1 MIIRTIQSLILLLFS
16 QFILSQEHSE
26 RQLKKIS
33 SDIVKDSNS
42 CLLISL
48 DSLGNPRARLMDSY
62 MPNDNFVFY
71 LITNSLSRKV
81 KELENDSRV
90 VLSFQSLDGK
100 SYVTVSGFSVLSDDK
115 KLKEKYW
122 KDSWTPHYRG
132 RDVNS
137 LLIKVIP
144 KSLEV
149 ISIPKNVSGD
159 PVTWKPKTIFFN

>member
-1 MIIRTIQSLILLLFS
+1 
-16 QFILSQEHSE
+16 
-26 RQLKKIS
+26 
-33 SDIVKDSNS
+33 
-42 CLLISL
+42 
-48 DSLGNPRARLMDSY
+48 MDSY
-62 MPNDNFVFY
+62 MPNDDFIFY

-115 KLKEKYW
+115 ELKEKYW
-122 KDSWTPHYRG
+122 KDSWTPHYK
-132 RDVNS
+132 DVNS

-149 ISIPKNVSGD
+149 ISIPKNVAGD
-159 PVTWKPKTIFFN
+159 PVTWKPVTIFFN

>member
-1 MIIRTIQSLILLLFS
+1 MIIRIIQSLLLLLFS
-16 QFILSQEHSE
+16 QFILSQEYSE
-26 RQLKKIS
+26 SQLKKIS
-33 SDIVKDSNS
+33 IDIVKDSNS
-42 CLLISL
+42 CLFISL

-62 MPNDNFVFY
+62 MPNDDFIFY

-81 KELENDSRV
+81 KELENDPRV

-115 KLKEKYW
+115 ELKEKYW
-122 KDSWTPHYRG
+122 KDSWTPHYK
-132 RDVNS
+132 DVNS

-149 ISIPKNVSGD
+149 ISIPKNVAGD
-159 PVTWKPKTIFFN
+159 PVTWKPVTIFFN

>member
-1 MIIRTIQSLILLLFS
+1 MIIRIIQSLLLLLFS
-16 QFILSQEHSE
+16 QFILSQEYSE

-62 MPNDNFVFY
+62 MPNDDFVFY
-71 LITNSLSRKV
+71 LITNSLRRKI

-100 SYVTVSGFSVLSDDK
+100 SYITDLGFQNCLMIRS
-115 KLKEKYW
+115 
-122 KDSWTPHYRG
+122 
-132 RDVNS
+132 
-137 LLIKVIP
+137 
-144 KSLEV
+144 
-149 ISIPKNVSGD
+149 
-159 PVTWKPKTIFFN
+159 

>member
-16 QFILSQEHSE
+16 QFILSQEYSE

-62 MPNDNFVFY
+62 MPNDDFVFY
-71 LITNSLSRKV
+71 LITNSLRRKI

-100 SYVTVSGFSVLSDDK
+100 SYITALGFQNCLMIRS
-115 KLKEKYW
+115 
-122 KDSWTPHYRG
+122 
-132 RDVNS
+132 
-137 LLIKVIP
+137 
-144 KSLEV
+144 
-149 ISIPKNVSGD
+149 
-159 PVTWKPKTIFFN
+159 

>member
-16 QFILSQEHSE
+16 QFILSQEYSE

-62 MPNDNFVFY
+62 MTNDDFIFY
-71 LITNSLSRKV
+71 LITNSLRRKI

-100 SYVTVSGFSVLSDDK
+100 SYITDLGFQNYLMIRS
-115 KLKEKYW
+115 
-122 KDSWTPHYRG
+122 
-132 RDVNS
+132 
-137 LLIKVIP
+137 
-144 KSLEV
+144 
-149 ISIPKNVSGD
+149 
-159 PVTWKPKTIFFN
+159 